1 MSAAYGGS
9 VLDLILD
16 RVVSAAASMK
26 DRFSCRAAALK
37 LHRCSIFCAAS
48 ARSEKIQGTGWA
60 PSSRSLRFTQRS
72 AFDLGGRKSAKRHS
86 MASYLFDFNSTGL
99 RG

>member
-1 MSAAYGGS
+1 MNIRAIKQVLPRSLTHCRPWFHSQHRS
-9 VLDLILD
+9 V
-16 RVVSAAASMK
+16 
-26 DRFSCRAAALK
+26 
-37 LHRCSIFCAAS
+37 
-48 ARSEKIQGTGWA
+48 WA

-86 MASYLFDFNSTGL
+86 MAPYLFDFNSTGL

>member
-1 MSAAYGGS
+1 MNIRAIKQVLPRSLTHCRPWFQSQHRS
-9 VLDLILD
+9 V
-16 RVVSAAASMK
+16 
-26 DRFSCRAAALK
+26 
-37 LHRCSIFCAAS
+37 
-48 ARSEKIQGTGWA
+48 WA

-72 AFDLGGRKSAKRHS
+72 AFDLGGRKSAKRYS